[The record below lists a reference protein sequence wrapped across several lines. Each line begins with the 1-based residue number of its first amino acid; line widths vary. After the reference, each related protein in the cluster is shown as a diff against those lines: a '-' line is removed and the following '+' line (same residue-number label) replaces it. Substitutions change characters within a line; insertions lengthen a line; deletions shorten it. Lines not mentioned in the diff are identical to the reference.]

1 VSLRWVHRL
10 LLVAVLALLAL
21 VVVKR
26 RESSVATPARPTAL
40 RPLALVPRGPA
51 FVMTVDVARLR
62 ASPFAPAFAKLG
74 LSELVGTTAACRFDP
89 LRDLS
94 ELVVAS
100 AGLPAG
106 ATFTT
111 PGAAGEPSAPAA
123 VIGIGRFGGRA
134 VADCA
139 SARIAARGEQPSVT
153 TIGSFSSVRDRELAA
168 EVAVRDGLVV
178 LSEGRYLREI
188 LDIADGRSRDGNEV
202 DRLRDHL
209 HTELRRTFGRG
220 APVLATVVVPEGWL
234 ARAFGPEAEESP
246 LATIRSAA
254 LRVEVGEQLSIG
266 GFLGCLSEKDCG
278 EVAEFLRE
286 TSQSVAPLLGP
297 EAARLLGA
305 VSIRKE
311 RERIE
316 LSLALTAADLLTLSG
331 LFGDAR

>member
-1 VSLRWVHRL
+1 VSPRWVHRL
-10 LLVAVLALLAL
+10 LLVAVLALIAL
-21 VVVKR
+21 VVVQR
-26 RESSVATPARPTAL
+26 REPSVARSSRTTTL

-62 ASPFAPAFAKLG
+62 ASPFAPAFARLG
-74 LSELVGTTAACRFDP
+74 LSELVGTTAACQFDP

-106 ATFTT
+106 ATFTA
-111 PGAAGEPSAPAA
+111 PGTTGEPSAPAA
-123 VIGIGRFGGRA
+123 VVGTGRFAGRA

-139 SARIAARGEQPSVT
+139 STRIAARGGQVSVT
-153 TIGSFSSVRDRELAA
+153 TLGSFSSVRDRDLPA
-168 EVAVRDGLVV
+168 EVAVRDGLLV

-188 LDIADGRSRDGNEV
+188 LDIADGRSREGSELE
-202 DRLRDHL
+202 RLRDHL

-234 ARAFGPEAEESP
+234 ARAFGPEAQASP
-246 LATIRSAA
+246 LATVRSAA
-254 LRVEVGEQLSIG
+254 LRVEVGERISIG

-278 EVAEFLRE
+278 DVAEFLRD
-286 TSQSVAPLLGP
+286 TSRSVAPLLGP
-297 EAARLLGA
+297 EGARLLGA
-305 VSIRKE
+305 VSIQKE

-316 LSLALTAADLLTLSG
+316 LSLALTVADLLALSD

>member
-1 VSLRWVHRL
+1 VSPRWVHRL
-10 LLVAVLALLAL
+10 LLVAVLALIAL

-26 RESSVATPARPTAL
+26 REPSAARPPRTTAL

-62 ASPFAPAFAKLG
+62 ASPFAPLFARLG
-74 LSELVGTTAACRFDP
+74 LTELVGTTATCRFDP

-94 ELVVAS
+94 ELVITS

-106 ATFTT
+106 ASFTS
-111 PGAAGEPSAPAA
+111 PGAAGESSAPAA
-123 VIGIGRFGGRA
+123 VIGTGRFEGRT
-134 VADCA
+134 VTDCA
-139 SARIAARGEQPSVT
+139 SARIAARGGQASIT
-153 TIGSFSSVRDRELAA
+153 TVGSFTSVRDRDLPA
-168 EVAVRDGLVV
+168 EVAVRDGLLV
-178 LSEGRYLREI
+178 LSEGRYLRDI
-188 LDIADGRSRDGNEV
+188 LDIAEGRSSEGSEL

-234 ARAFGPEAEESP
+234 ARTFGPDAQASP

-254 LRVEVGEQLSIG
+254 VRVEVGERVSIG

-278 EVAEFLRE
+278 NVLEFLRD
-286 TSQSVAPLLGP
+286 TSRGVAPLLGP
-297 EAARLLGA
+297 EGARLLGT
-305 VSIRKE
+305 VSMQQE

-316 LSLALTAADLLTLSG
+316 LSLALTGADLVALSG
-331 LFGDAR
+331 LLDDAR

>member
-10 LLVAVLALLAL
+10 LLVAVLVLGAL

-26 RESSVATPARPTAL
+26 REPPVARPTRTTAL
-40 RPLALVPRGPA
+40 RPLAFVPPGAA

-62 ASPFAPAFAKLG
+62 ASPFSPALARLG
-74 LSELVGTTAACRFDP
+74 LADLLGTTAACRFDP

-111 PGAAGEPSAPAA
+111 PGAPGEPSAPAA
-123 VIGIGRFGGRA
+123 VIGSGRFAGRA

-139 SARIAARGEQPSVT
+139 SARIAARGGKASVT
-153 TIGSFSSVRDRELAA
+153 TLGSFSSVRDRELAA
-168 EVAVRDGLVV
+168 EVASRDGLVV

-188 LDIADGRSRDGNEV
+188 VDLAEGRTSEGSELE
-202 DRLRDHL
+202 RLRDHL

-220 APVLATVVVPEGWL
+220 APVLATFVVPEGWL
-234 ARAFGPEAEESP
+234 SRAFGPEAQASP

-254 LRVEVGEQLSIG
+254 LRVEVGERVAVG
-266 GFLGCLSEKDCG
+266 GFLGCLSEKDCA
-278 EVAEFLRE
+278 EVAEFLSE
-286 TSQSVAPLLGP
+286 TSRSAAPLLGP
-297 EAARLLGA
+297 DGARLLGA
-305 VSIRKE
+305 LSIRSE

-316 LSLALTAADLLTLSG
+316 LSLTLTAADLVALSG
-331 LFGDAR
+331 LLDPER